1 METLKG
7 KRQFKPYPLQIIM
20 ILTMSRYMLQLVTP
34 LYTRLGSSPKPGEGH
49 LDTKLRSTAISWACS
64 MGSKECKN
72 R

>member
-1 METLKG
+1 
-7 KRQFKPYPLQIIM
+7 M

>member
-7 KRQFKPYPLQIIM
+7 KRQFNHYSHQIIM
-20 ILTMSRYMLQLVTP
+20 ILTLSRYMLQLVTP
-34 LYTRLGSSPKPGEGH
+34 LYTRLGSSPRPGEGH

-64 MGSKECKN
+64 MGSQECKH